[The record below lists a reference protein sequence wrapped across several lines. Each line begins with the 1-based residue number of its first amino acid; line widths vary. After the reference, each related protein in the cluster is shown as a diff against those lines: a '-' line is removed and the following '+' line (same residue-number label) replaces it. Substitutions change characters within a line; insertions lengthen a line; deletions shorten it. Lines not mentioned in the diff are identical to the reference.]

1 MQWLPTYHLSPGEL
15 RDFYR
20 TLREAFSHCA
30 VFLTLKRGERID
42 YRLPMDGEDIQMAH
56 QIREHGKEII
66 WVCSDREL
74 SLGERRFAEGF
85 QELDAY
91 HKSFLGR
98 TSLYSGERV
107 HDLLLFTDRELA
119 GYEIGAS
126 ALTDD
131 RPRLE
136 FTTPLRWIGKGGRGR
151 EAQALDD
158 LLRYGGS
165 WRGRASP

>member
-1 MQWLPTYHLSPGEL
+1 VQWLPTYHLSPGEL

-20 TLREAFSHCA
+20 TLRGAFSHCA
-30 VFLTLKRGERID
+30 VFLTLKQGERID
-42 YRLPMDGEDIQMAH
+42 YHLPMDGEDIRAAH
-56 QIREHGKEII
+56 QVREHGKEII
-66 WVCSDREL
+66 WVCSEREL
-74 SLGERRFAEGF
+74 PLSERRFAEGF
-85 QELDAY
+85 RELDAY
-91 HKSFLGR
+91 HKSFLAR
-98 TSLYSGERV
+98 TSLHSGEEV

-151 EAQALDD
+151 KTQALDD
-158 LLRYGGS
+158 LLRYGDS
-165 WRGRASP
+165 RRGGVRP